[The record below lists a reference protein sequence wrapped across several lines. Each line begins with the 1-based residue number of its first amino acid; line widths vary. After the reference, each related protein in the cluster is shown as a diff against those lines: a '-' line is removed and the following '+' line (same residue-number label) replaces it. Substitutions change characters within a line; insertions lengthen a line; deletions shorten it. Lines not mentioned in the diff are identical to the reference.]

1 MSRAK
6 QLVKKLD
13 KLLSQ
18 HDTFEDSPEAFVNEV
33 LGKLDIQINA
43 IHDKN
48 KPEHWAAIYV
58 ERDRAR
64 IKTDVLNK
72 VMDRSSQ

>member
-6 QLVKKLD
+6 QLFKKLD

-18 HDTFEDSPEAFVNEV
+18 HDTFGDTPEAFVNEV
-33 LGKLDIQINA
+33 IGKLDGQINA

-72 VMDRSSQ
+72 VMDRSSR

>member
-6 QLVKKLD
+6 QLFKKLD

-18 HDTFEDSPEAFVNEV
+18 HDTFGDNPEAFVNEV
-33 LGKLDIQINA
+33 LGKLDGQINA

>member
-6 QLVKKLD
+6 QLFKKLD

-18 HDTFEDSPEAFVNEV
+18 HDTFGDTPEAFVNEV
-33 LGKLDIQINA
+33 LGKLDGQINA

-48 KPEHWAAIYV
+48 KPEHWAAIYA

-72 VMDRSSQ
+72 VMDRSSR